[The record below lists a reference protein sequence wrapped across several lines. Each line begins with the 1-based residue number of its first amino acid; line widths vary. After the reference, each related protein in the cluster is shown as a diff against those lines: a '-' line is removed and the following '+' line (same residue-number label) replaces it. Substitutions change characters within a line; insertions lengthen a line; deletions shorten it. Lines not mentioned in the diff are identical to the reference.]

1 LNEAAP
7 ALFQALEGSS
17 FAAGIRASTW
27 AYMAANVGH
36 ILSLTI
42 FAGAIA
48 VMDLRML
55 GVFSATTPGFVIRK
69 ARTFAGFA
77 LLGMAITG
85 SILFSAEASH
95 VALNPVFQFKVAL
108 IVLGLLN
115 VAYFEFFVKSRVAN
129 LSPLKPLPREARFAG
144 IASLTIWLLVAACG
158 RSIAYF

>member
-1 LNEAAP
+1 MAGGDLNEAAP

-17 FAAGIRASTW
+17 FAAAIRSSTW
-27 AYMAANVGH
+27 AYMTANVGH
-36 ILSLTI
+36 ILSLTV

-95 VALNPVFQFKVAL
+95 VALNPV
-108 IVLGLLN
+108 
-115 VAYFEFFVKSRVAN
+115 
-129 LSPLKPLPREARFAG
+129 
-144 IASLTIWLLVAACG
+144 
-158 RSIAYF
+158 

>member
-1 LNEAAP
+1 MNEHAP
-7 ALFQALEGSS
+7 AIFRAIEASS
-17 FAAGIRASTW
+17 FAAGIRASSW

-77 LLGMAITG
+77 LLGMALA
-85 SILFSAEASH
+85 ILLFMPACQTM
-95 VALNPVFQFKVAL
+95 N
-108 IVLGLLN
+108 G
-115 VAYFEFFVKSRVAN
+115 
-129 LSPLKPLPREARFAG
+129 AG
-144 IASLTIWLLVAACG
+144 KDIERAGEKIQENSK
-158 RSIAYF
+158 